1 MISSMSQLFEKG
13 SQEQI
18 MSALKIALNHTNEP
32 PFWAEK
38 TLPYAEALL
47 SVLLPLREQNLLFT
61 PENKPVTALS
71 TDLFLSWCDLM
82 SAKTLAF
89 TLQESNAKGSLER
102 VQIEKEHA
110 DTYKAIDLESLG
122 KYLDYNAIN
131 LNNEWDDFPV
141 AKYNLH
147 RGIGDIFKKLVR

>member
-32 PFWAEK
+32 PFWTEK
-38 TLPYAEALL
+38 ILPYTEALL
-47 SVLLPLREQNLLFT
+47 SVLIPLREQNLLFT

-89 TLQESNAKGSLER
+89 TLQESNTKGSLER

-147 RGIGDIFKKLVR
+147 RGIGDILKKLVH

>member
-32 PFWAEK
+32 PFWTEK
-38 TLPYAEALL
+38 ILPYTEALL
-47 SVLLPLREQNLLFT
+47 SVLIPLREQNLLFT

-89 TLQESNAKGSLER
+89 TLQESNTKGSLER

-110 DTYKAIDLESLG
+110 NTYKAIDLESLG

-147 RGIGDIFKKLVR
+147 RGIGDILKKLVH